1 MNNVLLLLLLLIAVV
16 LMVEMVVVAAV
27 VAVLAMA
34 VVVVA
39 IGGSTDNDGVVVVA
53 VHLFVLDHDK
63 GNIHFFHLFIYLFR
77 IVTVFLPFC
86 SLTKRVTSKIC
97 CFVWFN

>member
-16 LMVEMVVVAAV
+16 LMVEM
-27 VAVLAMA
+27 
-34 VVVVA
+34 
-39 IGGSTDNDGVVVVA
+39 VVVA